1 MEQELVNIIASKS
14 FKQLTERELEAL
26 ADWCTTKEEFDQ
38 LKLVFQGAERLRVKT
53 AIEPSTERKASLDE
67 LFASAHTKNKRFGIF
82 QALYPEHKS
91 FMLRP
96 LVQVAAVGLI
106 ALIAIPFFRDNQQFN
121 TSHVANVTE
130 KNKVVNKQDSVVKT
144 EPVMVAKSETAL
156 ENNRLGSSESMVLE
170 ELPFST
176 AEASS
181 YTTSGVSVP
190 EAITAEYKDAEIML
204 MSVAPASV
212 SKMANDER
220 LETSDHPDGI
230 YQGRKKVQYAVPV
243 SSQGNVLELITAS
256 F

>member
-1 MEQELVNIIASKS
+1 MEQELVTIIESKS
-14 FKQLTERELEAL
+14 FEQLSERELEAL
-26 ADWCTTKEEFDQ
+26 TDWCATKEEFEQ

-53 AIEPSTERKASLDE
+53 AIVPSAGRKAALDD
-67 LFASAHTKNKRFGIF
+67 LFASTHSKNKRFGIF
-82 QALYPEHKS
+82 EVLYPEHKS

-106 ALIAIPFFRDNQQFN
+106 ALIAIPFFGENEQLK
-121 TSHVANVTE
+121 TTHIAKVTE
-130 KNKVVNKQDSVVKT
+130 KKNVVKKQDKVVETK
-144 EPVMVAKSETAL
+144 PVLVAKSETSL
-156 ENNRLGSSESMVLE
+156 GNNSHGSPESVVLNDV
-170 ELPFST
+170 PFST

-181 YTTSGVSVP
+181 YTTSGSSTP
-190 EAITAEYKDAEIML
+190 ETLSEENKDAEMML

-230 YQGRKKVQYAVPV
+230 YQGRKAVKYAVPA

>member
-14 FKQLTERELEAL
+14 FEQLSERELDAL
-26 ADWCTTKEEFDQ
+26 TDWCTTKEEFDQ
-38 LKLVFQGAERLRVKT
+38 LKLVFQGAERLRAQT
-53 AIEPSTERKASLDE
+53 SIEPSAERKAVLDD
-67 LFASAHTKNKRFGIF
+67 LFASTHTTDKRFGVF
-82 QALYPEHKS
+82 KVLYPEHKS

-106 ALIAIPFFRDNQQFN
+106 TLIAIPFFRDNQQLN
-121 TSHVANVTE
+121 TTHVAKVTE

-144 EPVMVAKSETAL
+144 EPVLVAKSETTI
-156 ENNRLGSSESMVLE
+156 ENNIPGSTKPVVLE

-176 AEASS
+176 AEASI
-181 YTTSGVSVP
+181 YTASGSSVT
-190 EAITAEYKDAEIML
+190 EAITAENKDVEIML
-204 MSVAPASV
+204 MSVAPVSV

-230 YQGRKKVQYAVPV
+230 YQGRKTVQYAVPV